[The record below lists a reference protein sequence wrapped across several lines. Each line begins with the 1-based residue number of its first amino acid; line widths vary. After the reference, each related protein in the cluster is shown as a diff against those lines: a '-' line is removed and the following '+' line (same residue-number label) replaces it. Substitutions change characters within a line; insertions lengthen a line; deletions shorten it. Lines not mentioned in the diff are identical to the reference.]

1 MVDIKP
7 ENIRRQYRN
16 PEGEDGRTVLEGMNE
31 HHVPIWECC
40 LASMPKV
47 IDGTVMD
54 IGCGGGGLIARLS
67 QRYPYAQ
74 LVGVDIS
81 QESLDMTAK
90 VNRGLIDDGRLSLH
104 RCSVDDMPL
113 ADGSVDVITAV
124 ETYFFWPDLTAAL
137 AEIHRVLSPGGRVFI
152 GSEMQLRDDNTKEM
166 ERASELYYTRL
177 VRDEVMLDLMR
188 GVGFDARAVSED
200 GTDMVV
206 FIGCKKM

>member
-1 MVDIKP
+1 
-7 ENIRRQYRN
+7 
-16 PEGEDGRTVLEGMNE
+16 
-31 HHVPIWECC
+31 
-40 LASMPKV
+40 
-47 IDGTVMD
+47 
-54 IGCGGGGLIARLS
+54 
-67 QRYPYAQ
+67 
-74 LVGVDIS
+74 
-81 QESLDMTAK
+81 MTAK
-90 VNRGLIDDGRLSLH
+90 VNRGLIDEGRLSLH

-152 GSEMQLRDDNTKEM
+152 GSEMQLRDDNTEEM

-177 VRDEVMLDLMR
+177 VRDEVMLDLMC